1 MAMGAT
7 SAGRHDE
14 LTCEYADGIATIT
27 LNRPQAINAINARIR
42 ELLPAAV
49 MAAEEDREVRVILI
63 RGAGPKGFC
72 SGADIR
78 EFEAPGSSLE
88 ARAIKHAATW
98 IDVLA
103 EARKPTLA
111 AIHGYC
117 LGGGLEIAVACDIR
131 IAAEDATFGQ
141 PEVSLAII
149 PGAGGTQRLPR
160 IVGLSQALR
169 LIMTGER
176 IDAADALRI
185 GLVSEVVPGGKL
197 GARAA
202 ELAGRLARH
211 APQAVAYAKEAV
223 RSGSELPLAEGLRLE
238 RDLAAVLMGTTD
250 RIEAAAAFRERR
262 KPVFRGE

>member
-1 MAMGAT
+1 MGAT
-7 SAGRHDE
+7 SSGGPDE
-14 LTCEYADGIATIT
+14 LSCEHADGIATII

-49 MAAEEDREVRVILI
+49 MAAEEDQDVRVILI

-72 SGADIR
+72 AGADIG
-78 EFEAPGSSLE
+78 EFEAPGSGLE
-88 ARAIKHAATW
+88 ARAIKHTATW

-103 EARKPTLA
+103 GARKPTLA

-117 LGGGLEIAVACDIR
+117 LGGGLEIAAACDIR
-131 IAAEDATFGQ
+131 IAAEDATFGL
-141 PEVSLAII
+141 PEVSLGII

-160 IVGLSQALR
+160 IVGLGHALR

-176 IDAADALRI
+176 IDSAAALRI
-185 GLVSEVVPGGKL
+185 GLVSEVVPNGQL
-197 GARAA
+197 GTRAA
-202 ELAGRLARH
+202 NLAGRLARY

-223 RSGSELPLAEGLRLE
+223 RRGSEVPLAEGLRLE
-238 RDLAAVLMGTTD
+238 RDLAAVLMGTSD

>member
-1 MAMGAT
+1 
-7 SAGRHDE
+7 
-14 LTCEYADGIATIT
+14 
-27 LNRPQAINAINARIR
+27 
-42 ELLPAAV
+42 

-78 EFEAPGSSLE
+78 EFGAQALASRPVRSSTPQPGSTCWP
-88 ARAIKHAATW
+88 KP
-98 IDVLA
+98 
-103 EARKPTLA
+103 RKPTLA

-211 APQAVAYAKEAV
+211 APRRSLTPRKRSAVAANC
-223 RSGSELPLAEGLRLE
+223 PWP
-238 RDLAAVLMGTTD
+238 RDCASSATW
-250 RIEAAAAFRERR
+250 
-262 KPVFRGE
+262 PPS